1 MHRLNLPLS
10 QIKVIEL
17 EGLAPTVM
25 CGLVLT
31 DFGADV
37 IIVNRPQAPL
47 LNFQTNGNIV

>member
-1 MHRLNLPLS
+1 MNRQNLPLS

-37 IIVNRPQAPL
+37 IIVNRPQAL
-47 LNFQTNGNIV
+47 ILNFLTSENIV